1 MTIGKARSSF
11 REVLENLG
19 GAMMIGGCIL
29 LRPLL
34 RARYSRWGASD
45 EDVKHSLPGDERVP
59 DSLAMQTMAV
69 TVGAAAVGIWP
80 WRAPRQDQADLS
92 PQRTFCR

>member
-1 MTIGKARSSF
+1 MTVGKSRTSF
-11 REVLENLG
+11 RELLENIG

-59 DSLAMQTMAV
+59 DSLATQTMAV
-69 TVGAAAVGIWP
+69 TVGAAAAGIWP
-80 WRAPRQDQADLS
+80 WLAPRQDQADLP